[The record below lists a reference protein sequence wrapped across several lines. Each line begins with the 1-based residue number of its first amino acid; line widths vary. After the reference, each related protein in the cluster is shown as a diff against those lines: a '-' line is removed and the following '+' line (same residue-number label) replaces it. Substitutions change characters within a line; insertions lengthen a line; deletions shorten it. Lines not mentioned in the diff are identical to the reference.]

1 LTLITALMIP
11 ETVSE
16 YDGIKSDAHDVASV
30 DRVLTNLF
38 YIALSSSSLLLLLF
52 LFASFNRSHRSTTD
66 NRPNT
71 VMHLFEYKLSER
83 ISDLGRPAYSPANS
97 HQVYRRISLTNVPMV

>member
-1 LTLITALMIP
+1 MIP

-38 YIALSSSSLLLLLF
+38 YIALSSSSSLLLLLLF
-52 LFASFNRSHRSTTD
+52 LFASFNRSHRSTTG

-97 HQVYRRISLTNVPMV
+97 HQVYRRI